1 MLAGLA
7 FAANLNNVPIS
18 MKCCHLSVAGF
29 FLSAL
34 LVSAAAETPVAA
46 VKETNFLEI
55 LAKGGIM
62 MYPLGLMSVMTVV
75 LILIFLLT
83 IRRNAIVS
91 DYFMNHVESMIRKR
105 DYAGLSALSHRRNEC
120 MARITQKALD
130 FMAANPGATIENVRE
145 ITQAEGSH
153 QAGLLT
159 SRVTY
164 LADIGAIAPMVGL
177 LGTVF
182 GMIEAFFQI
191 SSGAVPGV
199 REMGLADGVSKAL
212 IATAGGLAISIP
224 ALAFYSI
231 FRGRVQKYVSELEAA
246 ATHFVILLQT
256 PVERQPVQSYAN
268 PVPRPREDYAMPPVA
283 SPIAGERPDL
293 HGI

>member
-1 MLAGLA
+1 
-7 FAANLNNVPIS
+7 
-18 MKCCHLSVAGF
+18 MKCCHFSVAGF

-34 LVSAAAETPVAA
+34 LASAAAETPAPL

-62 MYPLGLMSVMTVV
+62 MYPLGLMSVITVL

-91 DYFMNHVESMIRKR
+91 DRFMNDVESMMRKR
-105 DYAGLSALSHRRNEC
+105 DYLGLSALSHRRNEC
-120 MARITQKALD
+120 MARVTQKTLD
-130 FMAANPGATIENVRE
+130 FMTANPGTSFENVRE
-145 ITQAEGSH
+145 IAQTEGSH

-159 SRVTY
+159 SRITY

-199 REMGLADGVSKAL
+199 REMGLAEGVSKAL
-212 IATAGGLAISIP
+212 IATAGGLSISIP

-231 FRGRVQKYVSELEAA
+231 FRGRAQKYISELEAA
-246 ATHFVILLQT
+246 ATHFVILLQA
-256 PVERQPVQSYAN
+256 PLERQPVQQSYAN
-268 PVPRPREDYAMPPVA
+268 PVQRPREDYAMPVA
-283 SPIAGERPDL
+283 SPLAGERPDL